1 MARSG
6 KKTGA
11 AQETPL
17 MRQYAKI
24 RERHP
29 GAVLLFRMGDFYET
43 FDDDAL
49 TVSRVLGIT
58 LTKRSNGGAAETPLA
73 GFPHHALDAHLPRL
87 VAAGLRVA
95 ICEQLE
101 DPRLARGIVKR
112 DVVEVVT
119 PGVILH
125 EGMLSPKRTTY
136 VLAARFEGERV
147 GLSFLDASTGEF
159 FVAEVPRAR
168 FEETLLTI
176 APAEVLVD
184 KRQREQMPAVR
195 GAGFV
200 VTAVE
205 DWTFGQD
212 FAGEVLVRHF
222 KTHSMRGFG
231 VEDLRLGLRAA
242 GAVLYYVSETQRGS
256 LPHVRRLQRYAS
268 EDYMALDPQTKRNL
282 ELVAGGQGTEEGS
295 LVGILDETLTPMGAR
310 LLRKWLV
317 RPLCRVDAIEKRLS
331 AVEALVKDTKRR
343 AALRDELRGTGDL
356 ERATPRD
363 VVALGRS
370 LRQIPALKA
379 LLEGHDDAT
388 LRKLG
393 EGLRTLSDA
402 ADTIEAALVED
413 PPANLADGGAIR
425 DGYNDELDALR
436 TLARGGQEWV
446 ARLQA
451 EEAQRT
457 GIASLKVSYNRV
469 FGYYIEIT
477 NAHKARIPDD
487 YIRKQ
492 TLVGAERYVTPALKE
507 QEEKILSAE
516 EKMTRLEGEL
526 FARLRTELA
535 EEGAAMAHNAALVA
549 MLDVFG
555 GLAEVAVRSGYVR
568 PVVDESRVLHVV
580 EGRHPV
586 VEQALPPGEP
596 FIPNSVDLDPDGE
609 GEAGARQVLVITG
622 PNMAGK
628 SVVLR
633 QTGLIV
639 LLAQIGSFVPA
650 KFARIGIVDRVFT
663 RVGASDNLAA
673 GESTFLVEM
682 HETASILHNATARS
696 LILLDEV
703 GRGTSTYDGLSI
715 AWALVEY
722 LHETPDVA
730 ARTLFATHYHE
741 LNALADRLP
750 RLRNARV
757 QVEEHDGRV
766 IFLRRLVDGG
776 ADHSYGIEVARMA
789 GLPPSVVVRAREI
802 LAHLEGEERSEVRGP
817 RSDTGDGAAR
827 SGGGDGAA
835 AAARVSRPT
844 AHAGEV
850 APAAQFQMPLFAAPD
865 PALERLR
872 DALAAVDT
880 DRLTPIEALLKLAE
894 LKRLMR

>member
-1 MARSG
+1 
-6 KKTGA
+6 
-11 AQETPL
+11 
-17 MRQYAKI
+17 
-24 RERHP
+24 
-29 GAVLLFRMGDFYET
+29 
-43 FDDDAL
+43 
-49 TVSRVLGIT
+49 
-58 LTKRSNGGAAETPLA
+58 
-73 GFPHHALDAHLPRL
+73 
-87 VAAGLRVA
+87 
-95 ICEQLE
+95 
-101 DPRLARGIVKR
+101 
-112 DVVEVVT
+112 
-119 PGVILH
+119 
-125 EGMLSPKRTTY
+125 
-136 VLAARFEGERV
+136 
-147 GLSFLDASTGEF
+147 
-159 FVAEVPRAR
+159 
-168 FEETLLTI
+168 
-176 APAEVLVD
+176 
-184 KRQREQMPAVR
+184 
-195 GAGFV
+195 
-200 VTAVE
+200 
-205 DWTFGQD
+205 
-212 FAGEVLVRHF
+212 
-222 KTHSMRGFG
+222 
-231 VEDLRLGLRAA
+231 
-242 GAVLYYVSETQRGS
+242 
-256 LPHVRRLQRYAS
+256 
-268 EDYMALDPQTKRNL
+268 
-282 ELVAGGQGTEEGS
+282 
-295 LVGILDETLTPMGAR
+295 
-310 LLRKWLV
+310 
-317 RPLCRVDAIEKRLS
+317 
-331 AVEALVKDTKRR
+331 LVKDTKLR
-343 AALRDELRGTGDL
+343 AALRDELHGAGDL
-356 ERATPRD
+356 ERLAARVASGRATPRD

-370 LRQIPALKA
+370 LRQIPALKT
-379 LLEGHDDAT
+379 LLEGHADPT

-393 EGLRTLSDA
+393 EGLRALSEA
-402 ADTIEAALVED
+402 ADQIETALVED
-413 PPANLADGGAIR
+413 PPATLADGGAIR
-425 DGYNDELDALR
+425 DGFSPELDELR
-436 TLARGGQEWV
+436 TLARGGKEWV

-457 GIASLKVSYNRV
+457 GIPSLKVSYNRV

-526 FARLRTELA
+526 FARLRTALA
-535 EEGAAMAHNAALVA
+535 EEGAAMAHDAALLA
-549 MLDVFG
+549 MLDVFC
-555 GLAEVAVRSGYVR
+555 GLAEVAVRHHYVR
-568 PVVDESRVLHVV
+568 PVVAESRVLHIV

-586 VEQALPPGEP
+586 VEQTLPPGEP

-639 LLAQIGSFVPA
+639 LLAQIGAFVPA
-650 KFARIGIVDRVFT
+650 KFARIGIVDRIFT

-682 HETASILHNATARS
+682 HETASILHNATSRS

-722 LHETPDVA
+722 LHETPEVA

-802 LAHLEGEERSEVRGP
+802 LAHLEGKEAEREGRGEVESRRGG
-817 RSDTGDGAAR
+817 DAGTGDGAA
-827 SGGGDGAA
+827 APA
-835 AAARVSRPT
+835 VPAARPT
-844 AHAGEV
+844 THAGEV

-872 DALAAVDT
+872 DAVEGVDT

-894 LKRLMR
+894 LKRLVR